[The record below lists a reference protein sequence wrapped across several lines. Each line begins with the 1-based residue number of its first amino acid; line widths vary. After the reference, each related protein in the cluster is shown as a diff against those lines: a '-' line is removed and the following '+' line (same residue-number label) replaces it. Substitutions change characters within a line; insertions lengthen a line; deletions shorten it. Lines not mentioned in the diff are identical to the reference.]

1 MRSNEVAKVAGV
13 TVRTLRHYHQLGL
26 LPEPAR
32 TANGYR
38 DYSAADVARVLR
50 IKRLASLGFPLARV
64 GEIMAELDDPRTS
77 ATSALDELDH
87 ELTLQIEHLQEQSRV
102 IAELREAEVD
112 PDLPVRFGRI
122 LRDVAGV
129 DILDNPRPSDRTALL
144 LASHLYTEE
153 ELQELEAVVASLA
166 ELDLADSLADLDDH
180 LNALPAD
187 APEPERAALAE
198 ESLTT
203 LAPLIARFN
212 AQNWLRPYTT
222 ADHLLDEIVNED
234 LNPAQ
239 QDVYDRIFKGIEDI
253 MRQRADAEPK
263 TA

>member
-50 IKRLASLGFPLARV
+50 VKRLASLGFPLARV
-64 GEIMAELDDPRTS
+64 GEIMAELDEPHAS
-77 ATSALDELDH
+77 ATGALDELDR
-87 ELTLQIEHLQEQSRV
+87 ELALQIEHLQEQRRI
-102 IAELREAEVD
+102 IAELREAQID

-122 LRDVAGV
+122 LRNVAGV
-129 DILDNPRPSDRTALL
+129 DILDNPRPADRTALL

-153 ELQELEAVVASLA
+153 ELQELETVVASLA
-166 ELDLADSLADLDDH
+166 DLDLADDLIALSDRLEALAA
-180 LNALPAD
+180 N
-187 APEPERAALAE
+187 APEPERTALVE
-198 ESLTT
+198 ESLAT
-203 LAPLIARFN
+203 LAPLIDRFDAR
-212 AQNWLRPYTT
+212 NWLRPDTA
-222 ADHLLDEIVNED
+222 ADHLLDEAANED

-239 QDVYDRIFKGIEDI
+239 QDVYDRIFEGIEAI
-253 MRQRADAEPK
+253 MRRRAEEVSTAE
-263 TA
+263 